1 MANISVRDFMETVNY
16 RITEGSDY
24 GWQCYGPNAF
34 CLDSWDGAQEGH
46 SISMV
51 FDTLTQQVYEIS
63 AHDYNRDRAYRW
75 INPDYKQSHD
85 DEALSREV
93 QVGQAWDGV
102 NYVNLEV
109 PDDILS
115 KSLAMVQGQEYDTRV
130 QVPVDLPQQDLFQL
144 MMQAH
149 EQDITLN
156 MMVER
161 ILREQI
167 RKEEVN
173 YDTNN

>member
-1 MANISVRDFMETVNY
+1 MTGISVRDFMETVNY

-34 CLDSWDGAQEGH
+34 CMDSWNGLHDGH

-51 FDTLTQQVYEIS
+51 FDTLTQQVYEMC
-63 AHDYNRDRAYRW
+63 AHDYSRGRAYRW
-75 INPDYKQSHD
+75 INPEYKQSHD
-85 DEALSREV
+85 DEALSRTV
-93 QVGQAWDGV
+93 QIEQAWDDI
-102 NYVNLEV
+102 NYVDLEV
-109 PDDILS
+109 PSDILD
-115 KSLAMVQGQEYDTRV
+115 KARAMVQGHEYDTRV
-130 QVPVDLPQQDLFQL
+130 QVPVDLPEKDLFHL

-167 RKEEVN
+167 RKEGVN
-173 YDTNN
+173 YDTND